1 MPSKAKINPEQFR
14 NPIVH
19 MDRDGNG
26 YCRIWEIWEDMRA
39 ITVPT
44 EEYES
49 TLCDN
54 APPEDAEMKP
64 GENTVKVGP
73 WSKSEKKKLKA
84 MVKEGLSCDEIRQR
98 LNRTRL
104 GVLRAASFMGIKIVE
119 VSA

>member
-26 YCRIWEIWEDMRA
+26 YCRIWEFWDDMRA
-39 ITVPT
+39 VTGPT
-44 EEYES
+44 EEHER
-49 TLCDN
+49 TAKDN
-54 APPEDAEMKP
+54 APTEDT
-64 GENTVKVGP
+64 GENTVKIGP
-73 WSKSEKKKLKA
+73 WSKSERKQLKA
-84 MVKEGLSCDEIRQR
+84 MVKEGLSSDEIGHR

-104 GVLRAASFMGIKIVE
+104 GVLRAASFMGIKIE